1 MITFNE
7 ALNNYYEFK
16 TLYETSYNKE
26 KRDIINNKKLSW
38 NEKRSKFQKLKPKC
52 INCKR
57 PVGTLFSRKFTSDNS
72 REFKTLLAVC
82 GDKVKPCKLNINLKL
97 ENVETLEDNIKV
109 LDNSIQEDKNI
120 IIKKKNE
127 LLFGYITTE
136 NAVNTFETLK
146 TYLNDS
152 YELKN
157 FFLELLISKTDNE
170 DKKKELTQ
178 LLSEY
183 YVIIKNISQDI
194 KDANADNNIQL
205 IEDTI
210 RNNYVDL
217 LMSKPGTSD
226 SPPQIGI
233 LEKIRNLKYAYN
245 NVEYDEDTNKYHL
258 VQKKTTIESLESPHD
273 TEIISYTFG
282 VFETKSKTKKTGK
295 KETKTKTK
303 TRKLRIDDDSP
314 SEEKAQEVV
323 AETPSKFPIISENG
337 TITWQDENYKKVW
350 DKLSPKHKQELAKD
364 ANWLQESMDSY
375 AKENEERKV
384 LKFVYPPNVIFPP
397 KRLEDGTYDF
407 GNEIYRQISNA
418 NKELLMDY
426 LKDLARIGKP
436 GNNVTKELADTW
448 FKGRIEEKVYD
459 FLYPV
464 RSQLIV
470 R

>member
-1 MITFNE
+1 MISFNE

-16 TLYETSYNKE
+16 TLYETSYKKE

-38 NEKRSKFQKLKPKC
+38 NEKRSKFEKLKPKC

-72 REFKTLLAVC
+72 REFKTLLAIC
-82 GDKVKPCKLNINLKL
+82 GDRVKPCKLNINLKL
-97 ENVETLEDNIKV
+97 ENVETLEDHIKD
-109 LDNSIQEDKNI
+109 LDNSIQEDKNV

-136 NAVNTFETLK
+136 NAVNTFEDFK
-146 TYLNDS
+146 TDLNDS

-170 DKKKELTQ
+170 EKKQELKQ
-178 LLSEY
+178 LLAEFY
-183 YVIIKNISQDI
+183 IIIKNIGQDI
-194 KDANADNNIQL
+194 KDANTDNNIQL

-217 LMSKPGTSD
+217 LMSKQGTSD

-245 NVEYDEDTNKYHL
+245 NVEYDEDTNKFHL

-273 TEIISYTFG
+273 TEVVSYVFG

-295 KETKTKTK
+295 KEIKNKTK
-303 TRKLRIDDDSP
+303 KLRIEDDSP
-314 SEEKAQEVV
+314 NEEKTQQAVV
-323 AETPSKFPIISENG
+323 GKPSKLPIIGEDGS
-337 TITWQDENYKKVW
+337 ITWQDENYQKSW
-350 DKLSPKHKQELAKD
+350 NKLSQKHKEELAKD
-364 ANWLQESMDSY
+364 LDWLQESMDSY

-384 LKFVYPPNVIFPP
+384 LKFVYQPSIIFPP
-397 KRLEDGTYDF
+397 RRLEDGTYDF
-407 GNEIYRQISNA
+407 GNEIYNQVSNT
-418 NKELLMDY
+418 NKGLLQDY
-426 LKDLARIGKP
+426 LKDLDRIGKP
-436 GNNVTKELADTW
+436 GNNVTRELADTW
-448 FKGRIEEKVYD
+448 FKGHLEEKIYD
-459 FLYPV
+459 FFYPV
-464 RSQLIV
+464 RSQLII

>member
-16 TLYETSYNKE
+16 TLYENSYNKE

-72 REFKTLLAVC
+72 REFKTLSAVC
-82 GDKVKPCKLNINLKL
+82 GDRVKPCKLNINLKL
-97 ENVETLEDNIKV
+97 DNVETLEENIKD
-109 LDNSIQEDKNI
+109 LDNSIQEDKNE

-136 NAVNTFETLK
+136 NAINNFEAFK
-146 TYLNDS
+146 NDLNDL

-170 DKKKELTQ
+170 EKKKELKQ
-178 LLSEY
+178 LLTEF
-183 YVIIKNISQDI
+183 YVIIKNIGQDI

-205 IEDTI
+205 VEDTI

-226 SPPQIGI
+226 SPAQIGM
-233 LEKIRNLKYAYN
+233 LEKIRNLKYMYN

-258 VQKKTTIESLESPHD
+258 IQKKNTIASLESPHD
-273 TEIISYTFG
+273 SEVISYVFG

-295 KETKTKTK
+295 KEIKNKTK
-303 TRKLRIDDDSP
+303 KLRIEDDSS
-314 SEEKAQEVV
+314 SEEKAR
-323 AETPSKFPIISENG
+323 ETVDGRPSKLPIIGENG
-337 TITWQDENYKKVW
+337 SITWQDENYQKSW
-350 DKLSPKHKQELAKD
+350 NKLSQKHKEELAKD
-364 ANWLQESMDSY
+364 PDWLQESMDSY

-397 KRLEDGTYDF
+397 RRLEDGTYDF

-459 FLYPV
+459 FFYPV